1 MTKFVVDASAWIDYF
16 DESERGKRLAKI
28 LESDDSELFT
38 SAATVAEVVSK
49 FLRRKFPPENA
60 VNAIISLSNVLDVT
74 SDIAWETGKIH
85 SEVKKRNE
93 SFGML
98 DAFVMATARSMS
110 TKVLTSDNDF
120 RIFKEAV
127 FV

>member
-85 SEVKKRNE
+85 SEVKK
-93 SFGML
+93 
-98 DAFVMATARSMS
+98 
-110 TKVLTSDNDF
+110 
-120 RIFKEAV
+120 
-127 FV
+127 